1 MAQKI
6 QTLFID
12 DLDGSAAEGTVRFG
26 LDGTE
31 YEIDLNEEHAKA
43 LRDALARY
51 VSAARRPSGAA
62 RRSARNGR
70 RVPATGLNTT
80 EVREWAKAQ
89 GIEVK
94 DRGRV
99 PAELVVKFK
108 AATGQ
113 QDPDIT
119 RPARMRH
126 PIRASLE
133 HLNGMPELVVPR
145 LLAAAAGILLME
157 DLGPGPS
164 LADSLLTGDRSRVRA
179 DLVSYA
185 EAPGSMHAWAG
196 RGTPPWPDA
205 VARAR
210 TPSLARPSRWAWPP

>member
-12 DLDGSAAEGTVRFG
+12 DIDGGEAEGTVRFG

-31 YEIDLNEEHAKA
+31 YEIDLSAKNADA
-43 LRDALARY
+43 LRKALARY
-51 VSAARRPSGAA
+51 VDAARRGPGSTA
-62 RRSARNGR
+62 RRPGRSGR
-70 RVPATGLNTT
+70 RASANGLNTT

-113 QDPDIT
+113 
-119 RPARMRH
+119 
-126 PIRASLE
+126 
-133 HLNGMPELVVPR
+133 
-145 LLAAAAGILLME
+145 
-157 DLGPGPS
+157 
-164 LADSLLTGDRSRVRA
+164 
-179 DLVSYA
+179 
-185 EAPGSMHAWAG
+185 
-196 RGTPPWPDA
+196 
-205 VARAR
+205 
-210 TPSLARPSRWAWPP
+210 